1 MNTIDL
7 IIFIAYCL
15 LILCVG
21 LFVSRGRKGDERDAG
36 DYFLAGRGLAWW
48 AIGASIIASNI
59 SAEQFVGMSG
69 SGYAIGLAMATYE
82 WIAALGLI
90 LVAKFFIPIF
100 LEKKIFTMPQFLEER
115 FDKRVKTVMAVFWLA
130 VFIFINLTSILY
142 LGALTIEKVMGI
154 PMLYGIIGLA
164 AFAGIYSIYGGLKA
178 VALTDVVQV
187 VFLVG
192 GGLVTTYIALDLLGE
207 GGGVYQGMVNLY
219 GEASDKFHLIL
230 DKSHPGYKDLP
241 GISVILGGL
250 WVANLYYWGCNQYII
265 QRALAAKSV
274 REAQNGMLFAGFIKL
289 FIPLLVVIPGIAA
302 FALEAPL
309 EKSDEA
315 YPWLLGNLLPVG
327 VKGVAFAALTAA
339 IVSSLASMMNSI
351 STIFTMDIYRS
362 YFRKEAGQKELV
374 HTGRWASFGSL
385 LIAVLIAPMLSGLD
399 QAFQYIQEFTG
410 FVSPGALSIFLAGF
424 FYKRATA
431 NGALAAALGSFVFSF
446 GLKFLFPGLPWMDRM
461 VFAGFIKLFI
471 PLLVVIPGI
480 AAFALEAPLEKSDEA
495 YPWLLGNLLPVGV
508 KGVAFAALTA
518 AIVSSLASMMN
529 SISTIFTMDIYRSYF
544 RKEAGQ
550 KELVHTGRWASF
562 GSLLIAVLIA
572 PMLSGLDQAFQYIQ
586 EFTGF
591 VSPGALSIFLAG
603 FFYKRATA
611 NGALAAALGSFVFSF
626 GLKFLFPGLPWM
638 DRMGLVFL
646 MCCALIVLLGKKDQ
660 PANAYTRHDPALFH
674 TGRMFNV
681 MSVVILAILIGFYYF
696 WW

>member
-1 MNTIDL
+1 MGTID
-7 IIFIAYCL
+7 IVIFVAYCA

-21 LFVSRGRKGDERDAG
+21 LFVSRSKKEGERDAV

-142 LGALTIEKVMGI
+142 LGALTIEKVVGI
-154 PMLYGIIGLA
+154 PMLYGIVGLA
-164 AFAGIYSIYGGLKA
+164 VFAGLYSIYGGLKA
-178 VALTDVVQV
+178 VALTDVIQV
-187 VFLVG
+187 VFLVA
-192 GGLVTTYIALDLLGE
+192 GGLVTTYIALDRLGE
-207 GGGVYQGMVNLY
+207 GCGVLQGMTNLY
-219 GEASDKFHLIL
+219 AEASDKFHLIL
-230 DKSHPGYKDLP
+230 DKSHPGYMDLP
-241 GISVILGGL
+241 GMSVVFGGL

-302 FALEAPL
+302 FALDAPL
-309 EKSDEA
+309 TKPDEA
-315 YPWLLGNLLPVG
+315 YPWLLSELLPVG
-327 VKGVAFAALTAA
+327 IKGVAFAALTAA

-362 YFRKEAGQKELV
+362 FFRKEAGQRELV
-374 HTGRWASFGSL
+374 RTGRWASFVSL
-385 LIAVLIAPMLSGLD
+385 VIAMAIAPMLSGLD

-410 FVSPGALSIFLAGF
+410 FVSPGALAIFLAGF

-431 NGALAAALGSFVFSF
+431 NGALAAAVGSFLFSF
-446 GLKFLFPGLPWMDRM
+446 GLKFLCP
-461 VFAGFIKLFI
+461 
-471 PLLVVIPGI
+471 
-480 AAFALEAPLEKSDEA
+480 E
-495 YPWLLGNLLPVGV
+495 
-508 KGVAFAALTA
+508 
-518 AIVSSLASMMN
+518 
-529 SISTIFTMDIYRSYF
+529 
-544 RKEAGQ
+544 
-550 KELVHTGRWASF
+550 
-562 GSLLIAVLIA
+562 
-572 PMLSGLDQAFQYIQ
+572 
-586 EFTGF
+586 
-591 VSPGALSIFLAG
+591 
-603 FFYKRATA
+603 
-611 NGALAAALGSFVFSF
+611 
-626 GLKFLFPGLPWM
+626 LPWM
-638 DRMGLVFL
+638 DRMGIVFL
-646 MCCALIVLLGKKDQ
+646 MCCALIVVMGKKGLPDSG
-660 PANAYTRHDPALFH
+660 YTRHDPALFR
-674 TGRMFNV
+674 TGKVFNLL
-681 MSVVILAILIGFYYF
+681 SLVILLILIGFYYI

>member
-15 LILCVG
+15 LILSVG
-21 LFVSRGRKGDERDAG
+21 LFVSRGKKGDERDAG

-164 AFAGIYSIYGGLKA
+164 AFAGIYSIYGGLKV

-207 GGGVYQGMVNLY
+207 GDGVYQGMANLY

-274 REAQNGMLFAGFIKL
+274 REAQ
-289 FIPLLVVIPGIAA
+289 
-302 FALEAPL
+302 
-309 EKSDEA
+309 A

-362 YFRKEAGQKELV
+362 YFRKEAGQ
-374 HTGRWASFGSL
+374 R
-385 LIAVLIAPMLSGLD
+385 
-399 QAFQYIQEFTG
+399 
-410 FVSPGALSIFLAGF
+410 
-424 FYKRATA
+424 
-431 NGALAAALGSFVFSF
+431 
-446 GLKFLFPGLPWMDRM
+446 
-461 VFAGFIKLFI
+461 
-471 PLLVVIPGI
+471 
-480 AAFALEAPLEKSDEA
+480 
-495 YPWLLGNLLPVGV
+495 
-508 KGVAFAALTA
+508 
-518 AIVSSLASMMN
+518 
-529 SISTIFTMDIYRSYF
+529 
-544 RKEAGQ
+544 
-550 KELVHTGRWASF
+550 ELVHTGRWASF

>member
-15 LILCVG
+15 LILSVG
-21 LFVSRGRKGDERDAG
+21 LFVSRGKKGDERDAG

-207 GGGVYQGMVNLY
+207 GDGVYQGMVNLY
-219 GEASDKFHLIL
+219 GEASDKFLLIL

-302 FALEAPL
+302 VARQSASGRGEGGGVCCFDSRDRQFACFD
-309 EKSDEA
+309 DEQ
-315 YPWLLGNLLPVG
+315 YLHDLYDGYLP
-327 VKGVAFAALTAA
+327 
-339 IVSSLASMMNSI
+339 
-351 STIFTMDIYRS
+351 
-362 YFRKEAGQKELV
+362 
-374 HTGRWASFGSL
+374 
-385 LIAVLIAPMLSGLD
+385 
-399 QAFQYIQEFTG
+399 
-410 FVSPGALSIFLAGF
+410 
-424 FYKRATA
+424 
-431 NGALAAALGSFVFSF
+431 
-446 GLKFLFPGLPWMDRM
+446 FLFPKGGRAERAGSYRTLGELRLVAGSRADRPDA
-461 VFAGFIKLFI
+461 VRAGPGFSVYPGVYRLCQSGR
-471 PLLVVIPGI
+471 LVDIPGR
-480 AAFALEAPLEKSDEA
+480 F
-495 YPWLLGNLLPVGV
+495 LL
-508 KGVAFAALTA
+508 
-518 AIVSSLASMMN
+518 
-529 SISTIFTMDIYRSYF
+529 
-544 RKEAGQ
+544 
-550 KELVHTGRWASF
+550 
-562 GSLLIAVLIA
+562 
-572 PMLSGLDQAFQYIQ
+572 
-586 EFTGF
+586 
-591 VSPGALSIFLAG
+591 
-603 FFYKRATA
+603 
-611 NGALAAALGSFVFSF
+611 
-626 GLKFLFPGLPWM
+626 
-638 DRMGLVFL
+638 
-646 MCCALIVLLGKKDQ
+646 
-660 PANAYTRHDPALFH
+660 
-674 TGRMFNV
+674 
-681 MSVVILAILIGFYYF
+681 
-696 WW
+696 

>member
-15 LILCVG
+15 LILSVG
-21 LFVSRGRKGDERDAG
+21 LFVSRGKKGDERDAG

-90 LVAKFFIPIF
+90 LVAKFFILIF

-164 AFAGIYSIYGGLKA
+164 AFAGIYSIYGGLKV

-207 GGGVYQGMVNLY
+207 GDGVYQGMANLY

-289 FIPLLVVIPGIAA
+289 FIPLCAGCSVREIGRSLSVVARQSASGRGEGGGVCCFDSRDRQ
-302 FALEAPL
+302 FACFD
-309 EKSDEA
+309 DEQ
-315 YPWLLGNLLPVG
+315 YLHDLYDGYLP
-327 VKGVAFAALTAA
+327 
-339 IVSSLASMMNSI
+339 
-351 STIFTMDIYRS
+351 
-362 YFRKEAGQKELV
+362 
-374 HTGRWASFGSL
+374 
-385 LIAVLIAPMLSGLD
+385 
-399 QAFQYIQEFTG
+399 
-410 FVSPGALSIFLAGF
+410 
-424 FYKRATA
+424 
-431 NGALAAALGSFVFSF
+431 
-446 GLKFLFPGLPWMDRM
+446 FLFPKGGRAERAGSYRTLGELRLVAGSRADRPDA
-461 VFAGFIKLFI
+461 VRAGPGFSVYPGVYRLCQSGR
-471 PLLVVIPGI
+471 LVDIPGR
-480 AAFALEAPLEKSDEA
+480 F
-495 YPWLLGNLLPVGV
+495 LL
-508 KGVAFAALTA
+508 
-518 AIVSSLASMMN
+518 
-529 SISTIFTMDIYRSYF
+529 
-544 RKEAGQ
+544 
-550 KELVHTGRWASF
+550 
-562 GSLLIAVLIA
+562 
-572 PMLSGLDQAFQYIQ
+572 
-586 EFTGF
+586 
-591 VSPGALSIFLAG
+591 
-603 FFYKRATA
+603 
-611 NGALAAALGSFVFSF
+611 
-626 GLKFLFPGLPWM
+626 
-638 DRMGLVFL
+638 
-646 MCCALIVLLGKKDQ
+646 
-660 PANAYTRHDPALFH
+660 
-674 TGRMFNV
+674 
-681 MSVVILAILIGFYYF
+681 
-696 WW
+696 

>member
-21 LFVSRGRKGDERDAG
+21 LFVSRGKKGNERDAG

-207 GGGVYQGMVNLY
+207 GDGVYQGMANLY

-250 WVANLYYWGCNQYII
+250 WVANLYYWGCNQYNHPTRVGRQIGPGGAERDAFRRFH
-265 QRALAAKSV
+265 QAVHPALGRDPGDCRLCAGCSV
-274 REAQNGMLFAGFIKL
+274 REIGRSLSVVARQSASGRGEGGGVCCFDSRDCQFARFD
-289 FIPLLVVIPGIAA
+289 
-302 FALEAPL
+302 
-309 EKSDEA
+309 DEQ
-315 YPWLLGNLLPVG
+315 YLHDLYDGYLP
-327 VKGVAFAALTAA
+327 
-339 IVSSLASMMNSI
+339 
-351 STIFTMDIYRS
+351 
-362 YFRKEAGQKELV
+362 
-374 HTGRWASFGSL
+374 
-385 LIAVLIAPMLSGLD
+385 
-399 QAFQYIQEFTG
+399 
-410 FVSPGALSIFLAGF
+410 
-424 FYKRATA
+424 
-431 NGALAAALGSFVFSF
+431 
-446 GLKFLFPGLPWMDRM
+446 FLFPERGRTERTGPYRTLGELRLVADSRADRPDAVGIGPGVPVYPGVYRLCQSRRPVGLPGR
-461 VFAGFIKLFI
+461 
-471 PLLVVIPGI
+471 LL
-480 AAFALEAPLEKSDEA
+480 L
-495 YPWLLGNLLPVGV
+495 
-508 KGVAFAALTA
+508 
-518 AIVSSLASMMN
+518 
-529 SISTIFTMDIYRSYF
+529 
-544 RKEAGQ
+544 
-550 KELVHTGRWASF
+550 
-562 GSLLIAVLIA
+562 
-572 PMLSGLDQAFQYIQ
+572 
-586 EFTGF
+586 
-591 VSPGALSIFLAG
+591 
-603 FFYKRATA
+603 
-611 NGALAAALGSFVFSF
+611 
-626 GLKFLFPGLPWM
+626 
-638 DRMGLVFL
+638 
-646 MCCALIVLLGKKDQ
+646 
-660 PANAYTRHDPALFH
+660 
-674 TGRMFNV
+674 
-681 MSVVILAILIGFYYF
+681 
-696 WW
+696 

>member
-21 LFVSRGRKGDERDAG
+21 LFVSRGKKGNERDAG

-207 GGGVYQGMVNLY
+207 GDGVYQGMANLY

-302 FALEAPL
+302 FALDAPL
-309 EKSDEA
+309 GKSDEA

-362 YFRKEAGQKELV
+362 YFRHEAGQRALV
-374 HTGRWASFGSL
+374 PTGRWASFGSL

-410 FVSPGALSIFLAGF
+410 FVSPAALSVFLAGF

-446 GLKFLFPGLPWMDRM
+446 GLKFLFL
-461 VFAGFIKLFI
+461 
-471 PLLVVIPGI
+471 
-480 AAFALEAPLEKSDEA
+480 
-495 YPWLLGNLLPVGV
+495 
-508 KGVAFAALTA
+508 
-518 AIVSSLASMMN
+518 
-529 SISTIFTMDIYRSYF
+529 
-544 RKEAGQ
+544 
-550 KELVHTGRWASF
+550 
-562 GSLLIAVLIA
+562 
-572 PMLSGLDQAFQYIQ
+572 
-586 EFTGF
+586 
-591 VSPGALSIFLAG
+591 
-603 FFYKRATA
+603 
-611 NGALAAALGSFVFSF
+611 
-626 GLKFLFPGLPWM
+626 GLPWM

-646 MCCALIVLLGKKDQ
+646 MCCALIVLLGKKDKS
-660 PANAYTRHDPALFH
+660 ANAYTRHDPALFH

>member
-1 MNTIDL
+1 MNKKSDTMNTIDL

-178 VALTDVVQV
+178 VALTDVSRSCSW
-187 VFLVG
+187 FAVG
-192 GGLVTTYIALDLLGE
+192 RGHDLYRPRPPRRRWRL
-207 GGGVYQGMVNLY
+207 YQGMVNLY

-446 GLKFLFPGLPWMDRM
+446 GLKFF
-461 VFAGFIKLFI
+461 
-471 PLLVVIPGI
+471 
-480 AAFALEAPLEKSDEA
+480 
-495 YPWLLGNLLPVGV
+495 
-508 KGVAFAALTA
+508 
-518 AIVSSLASMMN
+518 
-529 SISTIFTMDIYRSYF
+529 
-544 RKEAGQ
+544 
-550 KELVHTGRWASF
+550 
-562 GSLLIAVLIA
+562 
-572 PMLSGLDQAFQYIQ
+572 
-586 EFTGF
+586 
-591 VSPGALSIFLAG
+591 
-603 FFYKRATA
+603 
-611 NGALAAALGSFVFSF
+611 
-626 GLKFLFPGLPWM
+626 FPGLPWM

-646 MCCALIVLLGKKDQ
+646 MCCALIVLLGKNG
-660 PANAYTRHDPALFH
+660 PAGQRLYAP
-674 TGRMFNV
+674 
-681 MSVVILAILIGFYYF
+681 
-696 WW
+696 

>member
-1 MNTIDL
+1 MNISIIDL
-7 IIFIAYCL
+7 VIFVVYCS
-15 LILCVG
+15 LILFVG
-21 LFVSRGRKGDERDAG
+21 LFVSRVKKGEAARDTS

-90 LVAKFFIPIF
+90 IVAKYFIPIF

-115 FDKRVKTVMAVFWLA
+115 FDKRVKTVMAIFWLA

-142 LGALTIEKVMGI
+142 LGALTIEKVMGV
-154 PMLYGIIGLA
+154 PMLYGVLGLA

-178 VALTDVVQV
+178 VALTDVIQV

-192 GGLVTTYIALDLLGE
+192 GGLITTYIALDMLGK
-207 GGGVYQGMVNLY
+207 GDGVFQGMANLY
-219 GEASDKFHLIL
+219 GQAEDKFHLIL

-241 GISVILGGL
+241 GISVIIGGL

-274 REAQNGMLFAGFIKL
+274 KEAQKGMLFAGFIKL
-289 FIPLLVVIPGIAA
+289 FIPLLVVVPGIAA

-309 EKSDEA
+309 TKSDEA
-315 YPWLLGNLLPVG
+315 YPWLLSNLLPVG
-327 VKGVAFAALTAA
+327 VKGIAFAALTAA

-351 STIFTMDIYRS
+351 STIFTMDIYRC
-362 YFRKEAGQKELV
+362 YICKEAGQKKLV
-374 HTGRWASFGSL
+374 YTGRWASFLSL

-410 FVSPGALSIFLAGF
+410 FISPGALSIFLAGF

-446 GLKFLFPGLPWMDRM
+446 GMK
-461 VFAGFIKLFI
+461 
-471 PLLVVIPGI
+471 
-480 AAFALEAPLEKSDEA
+480 
-495 YPWLLGNLLPVGV
+495 WLCP
-508 KGVAFAALTA
+508 
-518 AIVSSLASMMN
+518 
-529 SISTIFTMDIYRSYF
+529 D
-544 RKEAGQ
+544 
-550 KELVHTGRWASF
+550 
-562 GSLLIAVLIA
+562 
-572 PMLSGLDQAFQYIQ
+572 
-586 EFTGF
+586 
-591 VSPGALSIFLAG
+591 
-603 FFYKRATA
+603 
-611 NGALAAALGSFVFSF
+611 
-626 GLKFLFPGLPWM
+626 LPWM
-638 DRMGLVFL
+638 DRMGIVFL
-646 MCCALIVLLGKKDQ
+646 LCCGLIVVLGSSKQAKAGYTDY
-660 PANAYTRHDPALFH
+660 PAGLFR
-674 TGRMFNV
+674 TGRMFNLFAL
-681 MSVVILAILIGFYYF
+681 VVLAILIAFYSF

>member
-15 LILCVG
+15 LILSVG
-21 LFVSRGRKGDERDAG
+21 LFVSRGKKGDERDAG

-164 AFAGIYSIYGGLKA
+164 AFAGIYSIYGGLKV

-274 REAQNGMLFAGFIKL
+274 REALRRFHQA
-289 FIPLLVVIPGIAA
+289 
-302 FALEAPL
+302 
-309 EKSDEA
+309 
-315 YPWLLGNLLPVG
+315 
-327 VKGVAFAALTAA
+327 
-339 IVSSLASMMNSI
+339 
-351 STIFTMDIYRS
+351 
-362 YFRKEAGQKELV
+362 V
-374 HTGRWASFGSL
+374 H
-385 LIAVLIAPMLSGLD
+385 P
-399 QAFQYIQEFTG
+399 
-410 FVSPGALSIFLAGF
+410 
-424 FYKRATA
+424 
-431 NGALAAALGSFVFSF
+431 ALGRDPGDCRLCAGCSVREIGRSLSVVARQSASGRGEGGGVCCFDSRDRQFACF
-446 GLKFLFPGLPWMDRM
+446 DDEQYLHDLYDGYLPFLFPKGGRAERAGSYRTLGELRLVAGSRADRPDA
-461 VFAGFIKLFI
+461 VRAGPGFSVYPGVYRLCQSGR
-471 PLLVVIPGI
+471 LVDIPGR
-480 AAFALEAPLEKSDEA
+480 F
-495 YPWLLGNLLPVGV
+495 LL
-508 KGVAFAALTA
+508 
-518 AIVSSLASMMN
+518 
-529 SISTIFTMDIYRSYF
+529 
-544 RKEAGQ
+544 
-550 KELVHTGRWASF
+550 
-562 GSLLIAVLIA
+562 
-572 PMLSGLDQAFQYIQ
+572 
-586 EFTGF
+586 
-591 VSPGALSIFLAG
+591 
-603 FFYKRATA
+603 
-611 NGALAAALGSFVFSF
+611 
-626 GLKFLFPGLPWM
+626 
-638 DRMGLVFL
+638 
-646 MCCALIVLLGKKDQ
+646 
-660 PANAYTRHDPALFH
+660 
-674 TGRMFNV
+674 
-681 MSVVILAILIGFYYF
+681 
-696 WW
+696 